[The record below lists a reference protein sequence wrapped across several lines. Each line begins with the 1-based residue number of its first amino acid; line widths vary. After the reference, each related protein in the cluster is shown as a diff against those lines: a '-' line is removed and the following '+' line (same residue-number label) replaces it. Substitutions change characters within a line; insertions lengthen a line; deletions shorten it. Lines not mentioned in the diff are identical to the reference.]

1 MLMLLLPELRQGICR
16 HSLQHQAMCRTAI
29 FWHQL
34 WTALVVLRRYRIS
47 TQNQLQTMHAVTS
60 RLPDW
65 PLLTDVDSVHACSLQ
80 GVAATLL
87 QRAEKTEHSLLAGGN
102 G

>member
-1 MLMLLLPELRQGICR
+1 
-16 HSLQHQAMCRTAI
+16 
-29 FWHQL
+29 
-34 WTALVVLRRYRIS
+34 
-47 TQNQLQTMHAVTS
+47 MHAVTS